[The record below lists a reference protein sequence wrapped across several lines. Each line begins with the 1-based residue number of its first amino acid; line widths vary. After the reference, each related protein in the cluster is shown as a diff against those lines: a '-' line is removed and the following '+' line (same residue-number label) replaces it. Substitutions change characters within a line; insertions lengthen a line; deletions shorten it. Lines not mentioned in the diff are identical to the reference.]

1 MPDSAILDVNELP
14 VVRFENVPRVE
25 LSQAIVANN
34 LPIRPAWQHF
44 AFDSRTR
51 DRTTKNWHNS
61 ASAMRNVTYFHR
73 WSDLRTQFE
82 YKCQSGSTDIIHPCS
97 EPILC
102 NFSHAEPFELSAE
115 RQERPACSDV
125 PTGDR
130 SAS

>member
-34 LPIRPAWQHF
+34 LPIPSAWQHF

-51 DRTTKNWHNS
+51 ERTTKNWHNS

-73 WSDLRTQFE
+73 RSDLRAQFE
-82 YKCQSGSTDIIHPCS
+82 YKCQSGLTDIIHPCS
-97 EPILC
+97 EPILPRLQS
-102 NFSHAEPFELSAE
+102 NHPESIILQQSVNLG
-115 RQERPACSDV
+115 V
-125 PTGDR
+125 PD
-130 SAS
+130 